1 MSNVMSNSR
10 VLSMIR
16 AALAIVFVVVGASRA
31 AAGPLIL
38 SDVQVDLDPVGLIA
52 TITAQLQ
59 ADPLAG
65 SDVYLDAL
73 SVDLSQ
79 DGQQIADLFAG
90 PTLLN
95 ADPFFNLPLSLA
107 PGEILQSGTVLFQLT
122 GLVANATY
130 AGTFALFQF
139 DWADGS
145 ATTLASEAFSFSTA
159 PVPEPASLLLLASG
173 LGAGLVERRRRR
185 RGRG

>member
-10 VLSMIR
+10 VLSLIR
-16 AALAIVFVVVGASRA
+16 VALAMMFVVVGANRA
-31 AAGPLIL
+31 AAGPIIL
-38 SDVQVDLDPVGLIA
+38 SDVQVQLDPVGLIA
-52 TITAQLQ
+52 TITARLE
-59 ADPLAG
+59 AE
-65 SDVYLDAL
+65 SDAFLDAL

-90 PTLLN
+90 PTLLD
-95 ADPFFNLPLSLA
+95 AQPFFNLPYLLGA
-107 PGEILQSGTVLFQLT
+107 GEVLESGTVLFQIT

-139 DWADGS
+139 DPLDGS
-145 ATTLASEAFSFSTA
+145 AISLGSQAFSFSTA

-173 LGAGLVERRRRR
+173 LGAGLLGRRRRR
-185 RGRG
+185 QARG